1 MRRKK
6 VGNEWKNVFWVVLYL
21 GIMSL
26 SEIFYQYA
34 EGEKMSELLWY
45 SIFGRITKGDVTALL
60 MSMETLGLVFLFC
73 LLFGGYVSDYFGSNS
88 AVYFTRVHDRGRW
101 VTGRIGGILLISA
114 LYTLLVLGIKA
125 VITRF
130 RMVSWVE
137 DKAVIWTLFLIFGV
151 FFTLIVISCFLTNWI
166 SIHYSVPIGVVSC
179 FGILILLRYLAMMEP
194 DYPLNIV
201 CNPMCMDVV
210 MISSPVYGIL
220 KIGVNIILLVS
231 IYIGMKFYIE
241 KKDIF

>member
-6 VGNEWKNVFWVVLYL
+6 VGNEWKHVFWVVLYL
-21 GIMSL
+21 GILSM
-26 SEIFYQYA
+26 SEIFLKYA

-45 SIFGRITKGDVTALL
+45 SICGRITKGDISALL

-73 LLFGGYVSDYFGSNS
+73 LLFGGYIADYFDSNS

-101 VTGRIGGILLISA
+101 VTGRIRGILLISA
-114 LYTLLVLGIKA
+114 LYTLLVLGIKT

-130 RMVSWVE
+130 KMVSWVE
-137 DKAVIWTLFLIFGV
+137 DTGIVWTFLLIFGV
-151 FFTLIVISCFLTNWI
+151 FFTLIVISCLTTNWI

-179 FGILILLRYLAMMEP
+179 FGILILLRYLAMAAP
-194 DYPLNIV
+194 DHPLNIIG
-201 CNPMCMDVV
+201 NPMCMNVV
-210 MISSPVYGIL
+210 MINDFAYGIM
-220 KIGVNIILLVS
+220 KIGINVVYLML
-231 IYIGMKFYIE
+231 IYIGMRIYIE